1 MKSFIKKIFLYVL
14 VLSMLLSFTLLSV
27 IKVNGASSSKF
38 YTIFC
43 NPAEDSSKAM
53 QISWHTDE
61 EVTDSYVVY
70 TKKTDVNW
78 ENSQKVIGTY
88 EYNNTFLRENAIGK
102 GFNQNSATITNLE
115 SGTEYMYKITDGSEE
130 STVRYFKTGS
140 QSFSFIWVS
149 DFHAY
154 SGGTRLQNATENI
167 EEAIKING
175 GADFIF
181 STGDIVAHGGTYDW
195 WKQVSGANWISN
207 YMFCTTLGNHDW
219 MTKNGTYVENGASSD
234 YQKSCQNNPK
244 NGYEGQENVCYYFYY
259 GDALF
264 VVLNTEEF
272 TQDQYDWAENVLK
285 NANSQYIFLV
295 QHYQAFN
302 NKGGMNKNGYTRW
315 HELCDKY
322 GVDIFFSGN
331 SHVYVRSKS
340 LYEGE
345 VSTDESKGTVY
356 MVAPSSDGERGV
368 AFTGF
373 TSNTELLDA
382 GWGEGLNQ
390 AACSIVNVTGDGI
403 TTRLVN
409 KDGEILDSSYVKAK
423 RPASSR
429 ITKDLSSYNKEEF
442 EGKINLNKNSKDYS
456 KPRISI
462 PREAYDLLRSIKLY
476 DETTGKVYFD
486 GKTPFNNT
494 LIELE
499 GFNQGLLDLKLELNY
514 YDDEL
519 KILDIS
525 FDNTPK
531 WGKLSNIKVES
542 NNESYVLSWKENV
555 DKTLVKNIE
564 IYLNGSLYDTIEF
577 DVCQISLKD
586 LSIGENKVTLKIK
599 GNDDALYAQYEE
611 TIENKAKTWTVS
623 FYDKDGNLIETIN
636 VKNGEAATV
645 PTAPKVEGYKF
656 SKWDKD
662 FTNVTSDLNIKAIY
676 EKEIK
681 EYTVKF
687 LDNDGNILK
696 EEIVKDGGKATA
708 PQTPN
713 IEGYEFVKWDTDF
726 NGVKG
731 DLIVKPIYNE
741 IKKEKSGCGSS
752 ASIMFTSLML
762 LGLVFIKRKNL
773 FN

>member
-43 NPAEDSSKAM
+43 NPAEDSSEAM

-70 TKKTDVNW
+70 TKKTDANW

-88 EYNNTFLRENAIGK
+88 EYNNTFLRENAIGE

-115 SGTEYMYKITDGSEE
+115 SGTEYMYKITDGTEE

-195 WKQVSGANWISN
+195 WQQVSNASWISN

-219 MTKNGTYVENGASSD
+219 MTKSGTYVENGASSD

-272 TQDQYDWAENVLK
+272 TQDQYDWAESVLQK
-285 NANSQYIFLV
+285 ANSQYIFLV

-302 NKGGMNKNGYTRW
+302 SKGGMNKNGYTRW

-390 AACSIVNVTGDGI
+390 AACSIVNVTSDGI

-409 KDGEILDSSYVKAK
+409 KDGKILDSNYVKAK

-429 ITKDLSSYNKEEF
+429 ITKDLSEYAKDDF
-442 EGKINLNKNSKDYS
+442 EDEISLIKNNKDYS
-456 KPRISI
+456 KPRFSL
-462 PREAYDLLRSIKLY
+462 PREAYELLRSIKLY
-476 DETTGKVYFD
+476 DETTGEVYYY
-486 GKTPFNNT
+486 GKIPYNIS
-494 LIELE
+494 LIELG
-499 GFNQGLLDLKLELNY
+499 GFKTGLLNLKVLLNY
-514 YDDEL
+514 YDDTIS
-519 KILDIS
+519 ILNIN
-525 FDNTPK
+525 FDNSPK
-531 WGKLSNIKVES
+531 WGKLSKFNTEKKE
-542 NNESYVLSWKENV
+542 NELILSWKEDV

-564 IYLNGSLYDTIEF
+564 VYLNDSLYSVLEF
-577 DVCQISLKD
+577 GVCQISLKD
-586 LSIGENKVTLKIK
+586 LPIGESNITLKVK
-599 GNDDALYAQYEE
+599 GNDDALYGKYEE
-611 TIENKAKTWTVS
+611 TIVNEARGWNVS
-623 FYDKDGNLIETIN
+623 FYDKDDNLISTVIVN
-636 VKNGEAATV
+636 DGEDAI
-645 PTAPKVEGYKF
+645 APNAPEVEGYKF

-662 FTNVTSDLNIKAIY
+662 FTNVTSDLIIKALY

-681 EYTVKF
+681 RFIVKF

-696 EEIVKDGGKATA
+696 EETVEEGKNASA
-708 PQTPN
+708 PQAPN
-713 IEGYEFVKWDTDF
+713 IEGYEFVKWDMDF
-726 NGVKG
+726 NNINNN
-731 DLIVKPIYNE
+731 LTVKPIYNE

-752 ASIMFTSLML
+752 ASIMFTSLIL

-773 FN
+773 VN